1 MVKAI
6 RLSHMSEKT
15 QFRAKTLG
23 VFSLAMI
30 NCAAVASLKNLP
42 AMAEYGLAMV
52 FFYAISVCF
61 FLIPTALISAELAT
75 GFPEEGG
82 IFNWV
87 NRALGERFGFLAV
100 WLQYISNAVSFPS
113 ALAYIAAL
121 IAYAINKPE
130 LANNS
135 LYVFLVIVVVN
146 WGGTFIGLRGMKLSS
161 FVTNIG
167 SIFGT
172 LIPGVIIISLGV
184 GWLFFNHPSCTEI
197 STNAMLPRLN
207 SPEQFV
213 FLLNVLLGFAGLEM
227 SAAHA
232 RDVKNPRKDYP
243 KAILIST
250 VIIFGISILGSL
262 AISVSVHKDIL
273 TLESGVIQAIEALFS
288 KFGLGG
294 FTNIMAL
301 LMVLGTLAWFIA
313 WVEGPAR
320 GVLATAKTGNL
331 PPFLQ
336 KTNKDDMPSAIM
348 IWQAVVVTLFSML
361 FLFIPSVT
369 TAFWIFV
376 ATTAQVLLIMYI
388 LMFISGVVLRF
399 KCPNVERTYKIPFGN
414 IGMITLAT
422 MGIAICVLGYFIGFL
437 PPEELHLKNTFT
449 YVLIM
454 IMCNVAVI
462 APPFVISCFK
472 KESWKK
478 VEDEL

>member
-1 MVKAI
+1 
-6 RLSHMSEKT
+6 MSKKT
-15 QFRAKTLG
+15 QCRAKTLG

-52 FFYAISVCF
+52 FFYAISVLF

-87 NRALGERFGFLAV
+87 NKALGERFGFLAV
-100 WLQYISNAVSFPS
+100 WLQCISNAVSFPS
-113 ALAYIAAL
+113 ALAYMAAL

-135 LYVFLVIVVVN
+135 MYVFLVIVVVN

-161 FVTNIG
+161 IVTNVG
-167 SIFGT
+167 SILGT
-172 LIPGVIIISLGV
+172 LIPGIIIISLGI
-184 GWLFFNHPSCTEI
+184 GWICSSHPSCTDLSI
-197 STNAMLPRLN
+197 TALVPRLN

-232 RDVKNPRKDYP
+232 RDVENPKKDYP

-250 VIIFGISILGSL
+250 IIIFCISSLGSL
-262 AISVSVHKDIL
+262 AIAVSVNKDAL
-273 TLESGVIQAIEALFS
+273 TLESGVIQAIESLFA
-288 KFGLGG
+288 KYGLSG
-294 FTNIMAL
+294 FTNFMAV
-301 LMVLGTLAWFIA
+301 LMVLGTLAWFVA

-336 KTNKDDMPSAIM
+336 KTNKNDMPSSIM
-348 IWQAVVVTLFSML
+348 IWQAIIVTLFSML
-361 FLFIPSVT
+361 FLFVPSVT
-369 TAFWIFV
+369 TAFWMFV

-388 LMFISGVVLRF
+388 LMFISGIILRF
-399 KCPNVERTYKIPFGN
+399 KCTHVQRSYKVPFGN
-414 IGMITLAT
+414 FGIIILAV
-422 MGIAICVLGYFIGFL
+422 M
-437 PPEELHLKNTFT
+437 
-449 YVLIM
+449 
-454 IMCNVAVI
+454 
-462 APPFVISCFK
+462 
-472 KESWKK
+472 
-478 VEDEL
+478 